1 VSHSYLARMSAKR
14 AIRFIRHNPLFPI
27 IPLAPIVLFLGSFVL
42 SALAFREVRQVRRE
56 LSPQPV

>member
-1 VSHSYLARMSAKR
+1 MSAKR